1 MAERNPVD
9 IICWV
14 KAENSLKVW
23 QAGDN
28 TRRPL
33 LTYFTPRI
41 HHFSSVQSLLLKGV
55 AVLPMDRPGAC
66 LPFPRA
72 AAAGVWGLWPRLQ
85 ICSEARKS
93 VPLEPISPIRNA
105 LRPRHLPAAAV
116 LGVAYFRG
124 RGSARGERRLGASQ
138 HCRVGRLLHSLPRPR
153 RGSGRTP
160 HSTSG
165 RAATEAPQPRE
176 GRGTSPRPDPWL
188 QHQPQLRAQHERG
201 RLSRGVCESIS
212 VSGRG
217 ARAAALPERSGS
229 ETGAAPALP
238 LPGVTSPGAPLYLQL
253 LREAAGK
260 QAHLPAAAAEAR
272 GSTEEGPSGL
282 PRRLSAGAGGT
293 ERRGTDRRFP
303 ELLLR
308 SSVLTAVAPSQ
319 PATAILPL
327 PRPPLSPP
335 PPPTPS
341 SSPRPAAP
349 RRAARVPYVMA
360 SRPLGAAAGGPGTL
374 SFACPRSPRARR
386 DRSAWE
392 PRDPERGHPA
402 RAWRGADSGPACLP
416 GPQDFAPSRL
426 GYGAGVSSKD
436 GWGCL

>member
-349 RRAARVPYVMA
+349 RRAPPRRPRSVRHGVTPTGSRRGRPWDAVVRVPTVA
-360 SRPLGAAAGGPGTL
+360 PCPPGPLSLGAP
-374 SFACPRSPRARR
+374 
-386 DRSAWE
+386 
-392 PRDPERGHPA
+392 
-402 RAWRGADSGPACLP
+402 
-416 GPQDFAPSRL
+416 
-426 GYGAGVSSKD
+426 
-436 GWGCL
+436 